1 MRKLVVVLVCVVVA
15 GVAVSYAPVAKGQ
28 AAPTAVCTHVGL
40 VSVDGADAARRIDAA
55 MNAHLMAGRERITVL
70 TTAPVP
76 GVMVCAY

>member
-1 MRKLVVVLVCVVVA
+1 MRKWMVVVVCVVVA
-15 GVAVSYAPVAKGQ
+15 GVAMSYAPVAHGQ

-40 VSVDGADAARRIDAA
+40 VSVDGADAAHRIDQA
-55 MNAHLMAGRERITVL
+55 MNTHLAAGRERITVL

>member
-1 MRKLVVVLVCVVVA
+1 VRKLVVVLVCGLVA
-15 GVAVSYAPVAKGQ
+15 GVAMSVAPVAHGQ

-40 VSVDGADAARRIDAA
+40 LSVDGADAARRIDAA

-70 TTAPVP
+70 TTQPVP